1 MDKELIRGVIPPI
14 ITPVDK
20 DEKVDEGGLRRVI
33 EHVIGG
39 GVHGILVLGSNGEFY
54 GLDYEEQRKAVSFT
68 VNQVDGRVPVYMG
81 IGAITTKECIRLARM
96 AEELNADAI
105 TVLPPMFLGPTEEE
119 LYRHFVSVAESTS
132 LPVLLYNNPDR
143 VGINLSAN
151 LVDRLASV
159 PKILGVKDSSGDM
172 TLTAEYIRKTRDRN
186 FKVLAG
192 RDTMILGSL
201 VYGAVG
207 CVAST
212 ANIVPKLVVDIYE
225 QYMAGDIKQS
235 RESQIRL
242 SPLRLAA
249 NLGSFPVV
257 TKDAANLLGL
267 EVGEPILPN
276 TACSDENKVKLKD
289 ILVSMG
295 ILESQEV

>member
-1 MDKELIRGVIPPI
+1 
-14 ITPVDK
+14 
-20 DEKVDEGGLRRVI
+20 
-33 EHVIGG
+33 
-39 GVHGILVLGSNGEFY
+39 
-54 GLDYEEQRKAVSFT
+54 VS
-68 VNQVDGRVPVYMG
+68 
-81 IGAITTKECIRLARM
+81 I
-96 AEELNADAI
+96 
-105 TVLPPMFLGPTEEE
+105 
-119 LYRHFVSVAESTS
+119 AESTS

-159 PKILGVKDSSGDM
+159 PGILGVKDSSGDM
-172 TLTAEYIRKTRDRN
+172 TLTAEYIRRTRDRD

-212 ANIVPKLVVDIYE
+212 ANIAPELVVDIYE
-225 QYMAGDIKQS
+225 KYMAGELKQS
-235 RESQIRL
+235 LESQFRL

-257 TKDAANLLGL
+257 TKDAANLMGL

-276 TACSDENKVKLKD
+276 TCCSEQNKQKLKD
-289 ILVSMG
+289 ILLSMG
-295 ILESQEV
+295 ILKSQEV